1 MRLIIE
7 SDYELVLGGN
17 LGRDAL
23 ERAQQFI
30 DEFLV
35 FVKANDV
42 CHDVIDEIELP
53 APKSLLVSAFCVVI
67 AAERRPDIRSLLI
80 KAGITLAQYRPGL
93 GPRIRVTPGS
103 PRWRSEPTMPASRST
118 FRWWETVGCERS
130 NSGTSSQTQTL
141 PACFRRTSTS

>member
-103 PRWRSEPTMPASRST
+103 PRWRSEPTMSKVHSRRLEQTLLRVAEERVQLAETYLRAVSRSL
-118 FRWWETVGCERS
+118 
-130 NSGTSSQTQTL
+130 N
-141 PACFRRTSTS
+141 

>member
-103 PRWRSEPTMPASRST
+103 PRWRSEPTMSTVHARRLEQTLLRVAEERVQLAETYLRAVSRSL
-118 FRWWETVGCERS
+118 
-130 NSGTSSQTQTL
+130 N
-141 PACFRRTSTS
+141 

>member
-7 SDYELVLGGN
+7 SDYELVSGVN

-103 PRWRSEPTMPASRST
+103 PRWRSEPTMSKVHGRRLEQTLLRVAEERVQLAETYLRAVSRSL
-118 FRWWETVGCERS
+118 
-130 NSGTSSQTQTL
+130 N
-141 PACFRRTSTS
+141 

>member
-103 PRWRSEPTMPASRST
+103 PRWRSEPTMSKVHARRLEQTLLRVAEERVQLAETYLRAVSRSL
-118 FRWWETVGCERS
+118 
-130 NSGTSSQTQTL
+130 N
-141 PACFRRTSTS
+141 